1 VDFDWLLGEEFPAT
15 KVKSPG
21 HVVELDGRLGWTSP
35 NTIHNVNFEPK
46 KKKKITPP
54 VIVSKIP
61 ALGNSSAKQT
71 ISAKQG
77 GRRRKKTR
85 RKTRRKR
92 GGFDPPLANRVIRK
106 KLENH
111 RGALLN
117 LKAVIEKL
125 SSTFVEGINNNQR
138 DIQRIVPAINRHEEA
153 IRLLERLI
161 TSLNDKAGE
170 VSRDNVA
177 TRLWRMPGGARRRR
191 QRRKTRRKT
200 RRKRRYGPGGETFF
214 SKLIP
219 NLLPPQ
225 HLGTVG
231 MWI

>member
-1 VDFDWLLGEEFPAT
+1 VDLDWLWGEEFPAT

-35 NTIHNVNFEPK
+35 NTTHNVNFEPK
-46 KKKKITPP
+46 KKKKFTPP

-85 RKTRRKR
+85 R
-92 GGFDPPLANRVIRK
+92 GGEI
-106 KLENH
+106 
-111 RGALLN
+111 
-117 LKAVIEKL
+117 
-125 SSTFVEGINNNQR
+125 
-138 DIQRIVPAINRHEEA
+138 
-153 IRLLERLI
+153 
-161 TSLNDKAGE
+161 
-170 VSRDNVA
+170 
-177 TRLWRMPGGARRRR
+177 TRLTAVDMMRGTATHTLGQKINEIIDVINGTPAGTGGTGGARRRR
-191 QRRKTRRKT
+191 RRRKT